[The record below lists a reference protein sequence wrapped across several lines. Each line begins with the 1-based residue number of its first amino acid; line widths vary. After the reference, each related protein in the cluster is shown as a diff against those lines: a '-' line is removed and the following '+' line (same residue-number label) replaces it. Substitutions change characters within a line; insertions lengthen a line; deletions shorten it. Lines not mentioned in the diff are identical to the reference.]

1 MKKLDRIMANEDF
14 NKPYQ
19 NAFGV
24 FHPFM
29 ISDHSPAVVTIPN
42 GLKKKRKAFR
52 FMNYIADKKE
62 FIECVESKWNYEIKG
77 CNMYK
82 VVQKLKRLKKPL
94 NKLNWMNGNLTEK
107 VAGLKKNLKGIQA
120 DVEKN
125 PFDYDLK
132 EKAVQVLNEYM
143 EASNDELKLL
153 QQKAKIK
160 WYDGDKVAEA
170 FVDHFKKFLGTKYV
184 VQPLSSIDIT
194 FGKTLSEEEA
204 NEMIRMVSDEEIK
217 EPIYNIDSNKASG
230 PDGYTSGRHIQD
242 NILIAQ
248 ELLKGY
254 KRKNGVRRCALKIDI
269 QKAYDT
275 INWDFLAEV
284 LGKFGFHQIR
294 INWIMTCV
302 TTTKFSICVN
312 GEAHGYFQGGRGL
325 RQEDPISPYLFT
337 LVMELSNMCIADDLL
352 VLCTGDVESIRVV
365 KKSMDQF
372 SSISGLFPNLGKST
386 IFFGSVP
393 LKASVYMLPDSTIKE
408 VERLLKG
415 FLWCQ
420 EGKDSLWVKWVNVVK
435 LKGTSIWDIKANH
448 NDSCGWKKLLD
459 LRSRV
464 KNHVFYKVG
473 NGKNIFVWFDRWDI
487 KGPLYDII
495 PKRVWYEERFSDN
508 EKILNGMNDKVLWLN
523 NQSEK
528 KDFSTKQAWWDLRD
542 NATRVEWFATQDRL
556 AKWNFVT
563 NPECLLCKKEMDS
576 HSHLFFKCDYSKELW
591 GKIKNK
597 LVNMIDQDDLR
608 TISSGCDCTLLVV
621 SSIQLSLGRKLEAG
635 LEDSVFYSLYTVM
648 EVWLVIFEG
657 GCSLASD
664 AYPYGL
670 DM

>member
-1 MKKLDRIMANEDF
+1 MVVHSPKHEILCLVEYVQRNVKFFCSFIYASNSGRERQELWKELQNHKGIIKNSPWMLMGDF
-14 NKPYQ
+14 NVTLRSHEHS
-19 NAFGV
+19 FGTSN
-24 FHPFM
+24 M
-29 ISDHSPAVVTIPN
+29 NVVTIPN

-52 FMNYIADKKE
+52 FMNYIADKRE

-160 WYDGDKVAEA
+160 WLSEGDQNTTYFHGILKARKHKGRIESICDESGTRYDGDKVAEA

-352 VLCTGDVESIRVV
+352 VLCNGDVESIRVV

-420 EGKDSLWVKWVNVVK
+420 GPL
-435 LKGTSIWDIKANH
+435 T
-448 NDSCGWKKLLD
+448 
-459 LRSRV
+459 
-464 KNHVFYKVG
+464 
-473 NGKNIFVWFDRWDI
+473 NGKA
-487 KGPLYDII
+487 
-495 PKRVWYEERFSDN
+495 
-508 EKILNGMNDKVLWLN
+508 KILNGMNDKVLWLN